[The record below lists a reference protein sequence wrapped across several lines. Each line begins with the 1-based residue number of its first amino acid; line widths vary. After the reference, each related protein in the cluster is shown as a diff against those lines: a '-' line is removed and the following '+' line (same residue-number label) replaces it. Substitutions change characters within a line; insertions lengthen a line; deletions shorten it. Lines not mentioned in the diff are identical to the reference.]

1 MLFSAAALPHT
12 AATWPFL
19 AATHVACD
27 VQVSAVFTP
36 DLCTPE
42 RISNLMARFSADF
55 VATCCESWTP
65 HDICQVLPRLKL
77 KMARKVGARGHSPH

>member
-1 MLFSAAALPHT
+1 M
-12 AATWPFL
+12 
-19 AATHVACD
+19 
-27 VQVSAVFTP
+27 FTL
-36 DLCTPE
+36 DSCTPE

-77 KMARKVGARGHSPH
+77 KMARKVGARGHSHRAAGDWDVKRRDGRAGMGWGREELL